1 VKRCS
6 VVAAALVLAGC
17 ATLDDKPA
25 YLTGA
30 WGGPHIGITFEGA
43 LGSIEYDCASGTI
56 DSIVLPAKD
65 GRFTARGQHR
75 EGQGGPIRVGQI
87 FRAQRATYSGEVQ
100 KDAMTLNVSLEDG
113 TALGPF
119 TLTQG
124 ATPQITRC
132 L

>member
-1 VKRCS
+1 MKGWPIA
-6 VVAAALVLAGC
+6 AAALLAAGC

-25 YLTGA
+25 YLTGS

-43 LGSIEYDCASGTI
+43 LASIEYDCASGTI

-65 GRFTARGQHR
+65 GKFTAKGQHR
-75 EGQGGPIRVGQI
+75 QGQGGPVRVGQI
-87 FRAQRATYSGEVQ
+87 FRAQRATYSGEVLEGV
-100 KDAMTLNVSLEDG
+100 MTLSVALEDG

-119 TLTQG
+119 SLTEG
-124 ATPQITRC
+124 AAPQVTRC